1 MLSNFPGLLWVL
13 TNPKG
18 GNDRYSREDLAKVET
33 PLGLFLLRYIYP
45 FSDFGNLIYS
55 SRHYPCPA
63 SLNNDDFFLLPGLFL
78 V

>member
-33 PLGLFLLRYIYP
+33 PLGLSLLRYIYP
-45 FSDFGNLIYS
+45 FNDFGNRFTVQDII
-55 SRHYPCPA
+55 HA
-63 SLNNDDFFLLPGLFL
+63 LLP
-78 V
+78 